1 MDLILSVLSRWSFRR
16 TLSGRG
22 WYWLAL
28 AGAAF
33 VMRRARQ
40 PRADDRVTIPL
51 RRGDRF
57 LMTPYD
63 PVKGAPGD

>member
-16 TLSGRG
+16 TVSGRG
-22 WYWLAL
+22 LYWLAL
-28 AGAAF
+28 AAAAY

-40 PRADDRVTIPL
+40 THADDRVTIPL

-57 LMTPYD
+57 LLTPYD
-63 PVKGAPGD
+63 PEKGAPGD